1 MYNIGDIFYLD
12 EDYINKSNYCDEHSL
27 IIIEIEPDEKGRR
40 FQIQEVPKRTEK
52 ETALLRIEELKSLL
66 TNEDFKTIKFI
77 QGKLSQEE
85 FDKVVAQCDEWRKEI
100 NELEAKYGII

>member
-1 MYNIGDIFYLD
+1 MKYKLYENNNFVGYSDTLL
-12 EDYINKSNYCDEHSL
+12 SNYTC
-27 IIIEIEPDEKGRR
+27 IELTEDEKI
-40 FQIQEVPKRTEK
+40 FLNEK
-52 ETALLRIEELKSLL
+52 ENAIDRIRELKDMLSSQ
-66 TNEDFKTIKFI
+66 DFKTIKFI